1 MERIPAEMK
10 KAVGQRMREARKARG
25 LTTAG
30 VAKAAGISQGN
41 YSDMEGGRKSP
52 SIRTLA
58 ALAEALGVSTD
69 WILTG
74 ERTEG
79 RNIAK
84 ILAGTDSHYN
94 GEWLTPEEREQID
107 QYIRFLIRQRRP
119 EIRMDEEV

>member
-1 MERIPAEMK
+1 MK

-25 LTTAG
+25 LTTAE

-84 ILAGTDSHYN
+84 ILAGTDAHYN

>member
-25 LTTAG
+25 LTTAE

-84 ILAGTDSHYN
+84 VLAATDAHYN
-94 GEWLTPEEREQID
+94 GEWLTTGERERIVE
-107 QYIRFLIRQRRP
+107 YIEILLMRRRQP
-119 EIRMDEEV
+119 DNTDG

>member
-1 MERIPAEMK
+1 MERIPKEMRE
-10 KAVGQRMREARKARG
+10 AVGQRMREARKARG
-25 LTTAG
+25 LTTAE
-30 VAKAAGISQGN
+30 VAEAAGISQGN

-58 ALAEALGVSTD
+58 ALSEALGISTD

-74 ERTEG
+74 ERPEG

-84 ILAGTDSHYN
+84 ILAGTDAHYN

-107 QYIRFLIRQRRP
+107 QYIRFLIRQRR
-119 EIRMDEEV
+119 MDEEV